1 MGGTQYEGLKHGVGC
16 ALQSIECFAVN
27 PRRGLLAFS
36 PRMPSPVISVV
47 ALPQN
52 QERARLS
59 AGGWAAT
66 TQTSSRSCRKGRV
79 D

>member
-1 MGGTQYEGLKHGVGC
+1 MMSAAAGLKPGLGR
-16 ALQSIECFAVN
+16 ALQSIDCFAVN

-36 PRMPSPVISVV
+36 PKMPSPVISVI

-59 AGGWAAT
+59 GG
-66 TQTSSRSCRKGRV
+66 R
-79 D
+79 